1 MKVMLVLILQM
12 KAYQFA
18 YSLVHQ
24 PNDVW
29 GVIYILPRNQRGYW
43 TQQRMAMENGTEG
56 PEEDLPVVIAYKMM
70 LPDDY
75 DDESSG
81 DGA

>member
-1 MKVMLVLILQM
+1 
-12 KAYQFA
+12 
-18 YSLVHQ
+18 
-24 PNDVW
+24 
-29 GVIYILPRNQRGYW
+29 
-43 TQQRMAMENGTEG
+43 MAMENGTEG